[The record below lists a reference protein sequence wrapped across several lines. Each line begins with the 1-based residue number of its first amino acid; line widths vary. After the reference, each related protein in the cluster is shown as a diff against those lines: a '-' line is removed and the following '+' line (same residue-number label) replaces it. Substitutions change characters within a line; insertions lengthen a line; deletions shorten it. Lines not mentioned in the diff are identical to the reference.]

1 MGWRVIDLN
10 AAVDRAVDR
19 MLERFDMVEE
29 DIASTAFADEDDEPE
44 RPRHRHRRLG
54 ESPEPDVF

>member
-29 DIASTAFADEDDEPE
+29 DIASTAFADDGEAEPP
-44 RPRHRHRRLG
+44 RPRRRRLG
-54 ESPEPDVF
+54 EAPPPDVF